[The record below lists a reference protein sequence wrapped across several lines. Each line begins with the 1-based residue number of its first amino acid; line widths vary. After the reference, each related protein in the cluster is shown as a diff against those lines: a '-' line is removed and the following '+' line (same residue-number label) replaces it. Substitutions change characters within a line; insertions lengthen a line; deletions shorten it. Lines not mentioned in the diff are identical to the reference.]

1 MREDL
6 LIELENE
13 YARMRAD
20 NERTE
25 ETRKEKIRLEQPEI
39 FALTQEREELV
50 FGTLRNIVKGAGKR
64 ADDLPERM
72 EKLNEK
78 IRNALTEKGYPADY
92 LAPVYKCPVSR
103 CRILFCNLNGLVNS
117 YTYRNCINI
126 QHFINSHPEDCQ

>member
-72 EKLNEK
+72 EKLNE
-78 IRNALTEKGYPADY
+78 EKAAAADGG
-92 LAPVYKCPVSR
+92 V
-103 CRILFCNLNGLVNS
+103 
-117 YTYRNCINI
+117 
-126 QHFINSHPEDCQ
+126 Q